1 MPLAVLT
8 GRGWGLSGL
17 ATIDQQPQVADARSS
32 AHDRDSVRL
41 AAGARWLLAGTRSS
55 GRPERAP
62 KPDTRALA
70 APAPRA
76 GELGKAGC
84 GLECGS
90 THSGCPRLQGRG
102 GQGGHRPCAAAFQSV
117 PCRKPGE
124 HDLGVVPVLM
134 APCKLDLYSPCFVCV
149 PIL

>member
-1 MPLAVLT
+1 MT

-76 GELGKAGC
+76 GP
-84 GLECGS
+84 
-90 THSGCPRLQGRG
+90 PRPSL
-102 GQGGHRPCAAAFQSV
+102 
-117 PCRKPGE
+117 
-124 HDLGVVPVLM
+124 
-134 APCKLDLYSPCFVCV
+134 
-149 PIL
+149 